1 MNIGTCEL
9 LDGSG
14 AISMKQDI
22 EKPQTRPLLEV
33 SADLSSIYIYI
44 YIYIC
49 IWICHRA
56 YYGSMPLLM
65 NEKMVM
71 LPMLIGMQ
79 QIGDAFCV

>member
-22 EKPQTRPLLEV
+22 EKRQTRPLLEV

-44 YIYIC
+44 YIYI
-49 IWICHRA
+49 
-56 YYGSMPLLM
+56 YVYGYAIEHITVACRS
-65 NEKMVM
+65 
-71 LPMLIGMQ
+71 
-79 QIGDAFCV
+79 